1 MSRTGRALRT
11 LALRLRLAR
20 SPDTYAQVTRQSVD
34 DTRDRI
40 GIVEQKVNGL
50 IVGLL
55 LLLVIEAALRWL

>member
-1 MSRTGRALRT
+1 MSHTGRALRSI
-11 LALRLRLAR
+11 AIRLRLAKQ
-20 SPDTYAQVTRQSVD
+20 PDTYAQVTRQATN

>member
-1 MSRTGRALRT
+1 MSRAARALRSI
-11 LALRLRLAR
+11 ALRLRLAKQ
-20 SPDTYAQVTRQSVD
+20 PDTYAQVTRENVK
-34 DTRDRI
+34 DTRERI